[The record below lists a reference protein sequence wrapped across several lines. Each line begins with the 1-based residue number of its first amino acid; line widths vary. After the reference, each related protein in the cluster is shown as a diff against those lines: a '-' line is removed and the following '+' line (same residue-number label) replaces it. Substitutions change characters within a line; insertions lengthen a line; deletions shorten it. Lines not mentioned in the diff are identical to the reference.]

1 MVRESEGGND
11 PGGSAEPQEGSWRG
25 DRISGAGWP
34 RLGAGDGETEVTG
47 VITVRLDVKLG
58 CIWGK
63 TGYEKWELTFFHRS
77 CWGLRVIA

>member
-1 MVRESEGGND
+1 MA
-11 PGGSAEPQEGSWRG
+11 PT
-25 DRISGAGWP
+25 
-34 RLGAGDGETEVTG
+34 GAGDGETEVTG

-63 TGYEKWELTFFHRS
+63 TGYEKWKLTFFHRS